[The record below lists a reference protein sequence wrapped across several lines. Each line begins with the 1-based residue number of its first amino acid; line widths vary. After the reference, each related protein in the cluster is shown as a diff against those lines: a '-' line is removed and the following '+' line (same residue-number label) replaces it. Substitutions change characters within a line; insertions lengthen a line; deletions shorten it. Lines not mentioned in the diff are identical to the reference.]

1 MKQWIIITSLFICLG
16 MGFPAGSLAGIPD
29 AGTNNPFELGAGSRA
44 LALSGAFVAV
54 ADDVSSLF
62 WNPGGLAR
70 IEQIE
75 ISAMHIELFFNTPYD
90 FLGVAYP
97 LLDWGTFA
105 LGAVRVSTE
114 GIILRNEQAGLTGS
128 GEGSL
133 DRREFLLGFGREF
146 PLGFQAG
153 ITVKLDQQSL
163 LGEFTSGVGLDMGL
177 LYHLPGEQVAQW
189 SGIRAVDWKNLT
201 FGFTL
206 QNLVGSRLRINEAA
220 DVLPLNYKA
229 GIAYQYNHRDTFN
242 QHFLLTGSWEK
253 STWRT
258 GRLAMG
264 LEYSILDLVALRGG
278 ISSMAWTA
286 GAGLQYAGVRL
297 DYALSGEALGLSHR
311 FSLAYR
317 FGTSLS
323 EQRRIRAERQQAK
336 IDRESEQ
343 RAQAAVEKT
352 RITMEKKLKTA
363 ARRHRGEKKV
373 MLAKRKRLIRAE
385 RNRQVKKGQDA
396 VADEYFKALHYFQG
410 IKDYMAKSYRAALVE
425 FNTVAKYDPDYLE
438 LKLYL
443 VRTRQRLQGE
453 IRFMAPNNLELYY
466 KGIDL
471 YIENNFVEAVKAWEK
486 ILASEPNNSL
496 ALRNIEEAR
505 GRIAKLESIRKEID
519 REEKKDQNPKIK
531 STEPGRP

>member
-1 MKQWIIITSLFICLG
+1 MKRCRMITRLLICLS

-29 AGTNNPFELGAGSRA
+29 AGTNNPFELGAGARA

-54 ADDVSSLF
+54 ADDVSALF

-75 ISAMHIELFFNTPYD
+75 ISAMHIELFFDTPYD
-90 FLGVAYP
+90 FIGAAYP

-105 LGAVRVSTE
+105 LGAVRVGTE
-114 GIILRNEQAGLTGS
+114 GIVMRNEQAGLIGR

-133 DRREFLLGFGREF
+133 DRHEFLVGFGRKF
-146 PLGFQAG
+146 PLGFKVG
-153 ITVKLDQQSL
+153 MTVKLDQQRL
-163 LGEFTSGVGLDMGL
+163 LGDFASGVGLDIGL
-177 LYHLPGEQVAQW
+177 LYHLPGEQFAQL
-189 SGIRAVDWKNLT
+189 SGISAIDWNNLI

-206 QNLVGSRLRINEAA
+206 QNVVGSQLRINEAV

-229 GIAYQYNHRDTFN
+229 GMAYQYEHRDTFN
-242 QHFLLTGSWEK
+242 QRFLLTGSWEK
-253 STWRT
+253 STWRA

-264 LEYSILDLVALRGG
+264 LEYSILDFAALRGG
-278 ISSMAWTA
+278 ISSMAWTV
-286 GAGLQYAGVRL
+286 GAGIQYAGVGL

-317 FGTSLS
+317 FGTSIS
-323 EQRRIRAERQQAK
+323 EQRRIRAEQRQAK

-352 RITMEKKLKTA
+352 RITMEKKLKAA
-363 ARRHRGEKKV
+363 ARRYRGEKKQ

-385 RNRQVKKGQDA
+385 RNRQVKKAQAA

-410 IKDYMAKSYRAALVE
+410 IKDYLAKSYRAALVE
-425 FNTVAKYDPDYLE
+425 FETVAKYDPDYLE

-443 VRTRQRLQGE
+443 IRTRQRLRGMTH
-453 IRFMAPNNLELYY
+453 IMAPDNLKLYY

-471 YIENNFVEAVKAWEK
+471 YIENNFAEAIKVWEK
-486 ILASEPNNSL
+486 ILAGEPNNSL
-496 ALRNIEEAR
+496 ALRNIEEAQ
-505 GRIAKLESIRKEID
+505 GRIAKLEAIRIEID
-519 REEKKDQNPKIK
+519 REDKKEQAPEMK
-531 STEPGRP
+531 STEPRRP

>member
-1 MKQWIIITSLFICLG
+1 MITRLLLCLS
-16 MGFPAGSLAGIPD
+16 MGFPAVSLAGVQD

-75 ISAMHIELFFNTPYD
+75 ISAMHIELFFDTPYD

-114 GIILRNEQAGLTGS
+114 GIILRNEKAGIIDS

-133 DRREFLLGFGREF
+133 DRREFLIGFGREF

-153 ITVKLDQQSL
+153 ITVKIDQQRL
-163 LGEFTSGVGLDMGL
+163 LDESASGVGLDIGV
-177 LYHLPGEQVAQW
+177 LYHLPGEQFAQW
-189 SGIRAVDWKNLT
+189 SGIKAIDWKNLT
-201 FGFTL
+201 FGLTL
-206 QNLVGSRLRINEAA
+206 QNVIGSRLRINESA

-229 GIAYQYNHRDTFN
+229 GIAYQYEHRDAFN
-242 QHFLLTGSWEK
+242 QRFLVTGSWEK
-253 STWRT
+253 STWRA
-258 GRLAMG
+258 GRPAMG
-264 LEYSILDLVALRGG
+264 LEYSIMDFAALRGG
-278 ISSMAWTA
+278 ISSKAWTA
-286 GAGLQYAGVRL
+286 GAGMQYAGARL

-317 FGTSLS
+317 FGTSVS
-323 EQRRIRAERQQAK
+323 EQRRIRATRRQAE

-352 RITMEKKLKTA
+352 RLTLEKKLKA
-363 ARRHRGEKKV
+363 EARRYRREKKA
-373 MLAKRKRLIRAE
+373 MLAKRKQLIKAE
-385 RNRQVKKGQDA
+385 QLRQAKKTKA
-396 VADEYFKALHYFQG
+396 ALADEYFKALHYFQG
-410 IKDYMAKSYRAALVE
+410 IKDYLAKSYRAALVE
-425 FNTVAKYDPDYLE
+425 FKTVAKYDPDYLE

-443 VRTRQRLQGE
+443 IRTRQRLQGE
-453 IRFMAPNNLELYY
+453 IHIMAPDDLKLYY

-471 YIENNFVEAVKAWEK
+471 YIENNFAEAIKVWEK
-486 ILASEPNNSL
+486 ILVNEPTNSL
-496 ALRNIEEAR
+496 ALRNIEEAQ
-505 GRIAKLESIRKEID
+505 GRIAKLKAIRIEID
-519 REEKKDQNPKIK
+519 REEKKDQTPKIK
-531 STEPGRP
+531 STEPRRP